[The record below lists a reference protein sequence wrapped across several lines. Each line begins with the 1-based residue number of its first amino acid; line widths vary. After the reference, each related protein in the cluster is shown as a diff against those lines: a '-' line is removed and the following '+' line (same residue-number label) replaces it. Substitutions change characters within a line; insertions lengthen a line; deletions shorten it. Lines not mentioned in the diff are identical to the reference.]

1 MHELLLLPLVLLLVW
16 LWQRG
21 YEQRQRLEQLEAS
34 DQELR
39 QAIAALKAQLAGP
52 PQPAAAATPPDTGPA
67 AAATIAELPAPS
79 APDPSGSAP
88 PEPAP
93 TPVLAAAPTLAPT
106 PTEAM
111 AAGSGEPAAPG
122 QESQSP
128 DPQKRDDQAQ
138 PVAGLPAISR
148 QAAAFRGGA
157 WPSNGLAEPPAPAQ
171 NLPPSL
177 GPAEPPALA
186 PARSATWQRLERLLI
201 DHWTGI
207 VGVMVVVA
215 GITFLAINLALRLSA
230 FERFLLLLAAAA
242 LLAAPS
248 LLAARRPG
256 WGPLAAW
263 MRSGAA
269 ALVLFACAASGG
281 LQWLQQPLPA
291 LALLSLGM
299 GLNLGL
305 AVTAASETLAALHVA
320 VNLLPLAI
328 VPASGSSLLLASGV
342 ALIGQLLPRRRP
354 WQGERLVVGVSY
366 DLFFC
371 HWLGLFGAGA
381 GAPSERGL
389 ALAAA
394 VVVFGAGALLPQ
406 LQGLAGL
413 AFTPLT
419 LMVQLLNWGGL
430 TLSLQQLPEQLAVR
444 VLGLAAAALAG
455 LLLGVRAHRLGWI
468 GLGRSQLLIA
478 QTLFLTCLQSLDPLL
493 PDTLLLALAVLVESA
508 LFLRLAI
515 RQADPVLRRVAW
527 GLAAGSGGWLLLTG
541 LDAGNSLQASSV
553 MLIAG
558 SVTTKLE
565 RDLGEAEVPQPL
577 PGLFSWWAA
586 LQFLVG
592 SVICGPVGIGNWL
605 ALATLGTLTSRS
617 RGALQSALSPAIAT
631 AVLLTHLIGWG
642 RLLTPL
648 AQASPPL
655 PAAAV
660 MLELTPLL
668 LLASTQVISGQ
679 GLPLGLQLGVHLI
692 GGSLLLA
699 APLLLGPIAS
709 PLPGVAWLLL
719 SLLALELAR
728 RLPRPFA
735 VAVLQQGLLALAIG
749 LIAAITLPLG
759 LDRPTLLLIEV
770 LAFGVLLRWWFV
782 PMGDGPP
789 GNGPQREGLG
799 SLALWRQVHPYLLE
813 LNLLLLVVILSRN
826 LPAAWQT
833 PGWLLLALALL
844 SPWARRWFEPRL
856 QIWSVIA
863 VWIGILL
870 LILQPE
876 AMPLVAIALVIAYV
890 VLSHHWLQLQPQGL
904 PPAPPG
910 LGPLHQLGLLVGRA
924 TNPLLY
930 YPLFL
935 AVAVVLASHFDHSLL
950 TLLWAGEAFVI
961 YVLSAVLRDKQL
973 RAVALIALGGC
984 LWRLVVV
991 DLAEAD
997 LTSRGLVF
1005 LGVGLLMLAMNAIA
1019 SRFSSRFR

>member
-1 MHELLLLPLVLLLVW
+1 MNELFLLLLVLLLVW

-39 QAIAALKAQLAGP
+39 WAIAALKAQLAEP
-52 PQPAAAATPPDTGPA
+52 PQPATAATPPGTGPA

-79 APDPSGSAP
+79 EPDPSASLQ

-93 TPVLAAAPTLAPT
+93 APVLAPTPTLAPT
-106 PTEAM
+106 PAPTPTQTEAM
-111 AAGSGEPAAPG
+111 AAGPGEPAAP
-122 QESQSP
+122 
-128 DPQKRDDQAQ
+128 R
-138 PVAGLPAISR
+138 PAR
-148 QAAAFRGGA
+148 
-157 WPSNGLAEPPAPAQ
+157 
-171 NLPPSL
+171 
-177 GPAEPPALA
+177 A

-242 LLAAPS
+242 LLALPS
-248 LLAARRPG
+248 LLTARRPG

-281 LQWLQQPLPA
+281 LPALGLQWLQQPLLA

-299 GLNLGL
+299 VLNLGL

-354 WQGERLVVGVSY
+354 WQGERLLVGVSY
-366 DLFFC
+366 GLFFC

-381 GAPSERGL
+381 GAPSEHGL

-406 LQGLAGL
+406 LQGSAGL

-430 TLSLQQLPEQLAVR
+430 TLSLQQLPEQLPVR

-455 LLLGVRAHRLGWI
+455 LLLGLRAHRLGWI

-493 PDTLLLALAVLVESA
+493 PDILLLALAVLVESA

-515 RQADPVLRRVAW
+515 RQADPLLRRVAW

-541 LDAGNSLQASSV
+541 LDTGNSLQASSV

-565 RDLGEAEVPQPL
+565 RDLGEAEIPQPL

-592 SVICGPVGIGNWL
+592 SVICGPIGIGNWL

-679 GLPLGLQLGVHLI
+679 GLPLGVHLI

-749 LIAAITLPLG
+749 LLAAITLPLG
-759 LDRPTLLLIEV
+759 LDRPSLLVIDV

-863 VWIGILL
+863 LWIGILL

-935 AVAVVLASHFDHSLL
+935 AVAVVLASHFDRSLL

-961 YVLSAVLRDKQL
+961 YVLSAVLRDKHF
-973 RAVALIALGGC
+973 RAVALLALGGC
-984 LWRLVVV
+984 LWRLVAV